1 MVCDNLR
8 YSLTIIFVQNMKKTL
23 ATVVSGAVL
32 LSGAAVTMVSA
43 LEGSAQ
49 ADLHVGIGAGE
60 SRGQGDDRR
69 EEKPER
75 ASVGMETKA
84 SSTVKVEDSDD
95 DIDDDRGDDTS
106 SAARERHDDDNDGA
120 GDDRRGASS
129 TKDEDGED
137 ELTPKEHRSKV
148 AEFVKHLLEIADR
161 TRGGIGEEVRLV
173 ASVQGDSA
181 STSAEAIEQVEK
193 RSPILVF
200 LIGSDYKNLGKIR
213 SEMTTSSSS
222 IARLQSV
229 AGRTTDLTA
238 KAEIEAQVKVLE
250 DSQVKLE
257 TFVETHESAFS
268 LFGWA
273 MKLFGSK

>member
-1 MVCDNLR
+1 MN
-8 YSLTIIFVQNMKKTL
+8 KTL
-23 ATVVSGAVL
+23 ASVVSGAVL

-43 LEGSAQ
+43 LEAGAQ
-49 ADLHVGIGAGE
+49 ADLRVGIGAGE
-60 SRGQGDDRR
+60 SRGQGDDHRD
-69 EEKPER
+69 EKPER

-95 DIDDDRGDDTS
+95 DIDDDRGDDTGNKV
-106 SAARERHDDDNDGA
+106 RERQDDDNDGA

-148 AEFVKHLLEIADR
+148 AEFVKHLLEIADHDR
-161 TRGGIGEEVRLV
+161 DGLGEEVRVV
-173 ASVQGDSA
+173 AQTQNDSA
-181 STSAEAIEQVEK
+181 STTAEAIAKVES
-193 RSPILVF
+193 RNPIMVF

-213 SEMTTSSSS
+213 SEVSTTASS
-222 IARLQSV
+222 ITRLKNAASK
-229 AGRTTDLTA
+229 TTDATV
-238 KAEIEAQVKVLE
+238 KAELEAEIKVLE

-257 TFVETHESAFS
+257 SYVEAHESAFS